1 MWFIYTVE
9 YTTAVQRREALT
21 CAPTWMSSEDITLS
35 GKKPD
40 TEGRVSHG
48 STDMKCPEQ
57 ANPERQKGDSS
68 SQGPGA
74 GENGEHEDSFW
85 R

>member
-1 MWFIYTVE
+1 MWMNLGSYVKETSL
-9 YTTAVQRREALT
+9 QRIPGGVIPLQEM
-21 CAPTWMSSEDITLS
+21 PTE
-35 GKKPD
+35 
-40 TEGRVSHG
+40 
-48 STDMKCPEQ
+48 

-68 SQGPGA
+68 SQGPGG